1 MGFDDHGKDDQG
13 RMGPAKGRVEPGADA
28 RASRDEEP
36 LPPPRGELP
45 THPDR
50 PSSEPPRQRAWE
62 EPGDDSLGSGAF
74 ELPPLERLE
83 RRVLE
88 VVADSDR
95 APARRGPERPLGAAP
110 PQLDPPTVRLD
121 AQALWNEFIS
131 GVPTPR
137 GPAVEAAVEP
147 QALEGGLRRPG
158 AVAAM
163 ARFAAEALEEPPRP
177 RAASAPPPALA
188 DAVDDD
194 RTDPASPTARRLSD
208 RPPRWEGL
216 PPAAPPAAESAS
228 PPPVSTTLPATSLEG
243 TAPGTTSAVLRPSR
257 GGAAWSVVGLVA
269 VTTVGAGLALF
280 GLGRLVLGAG
290 NGGVSAA
297 AAIGGVE
304 AVAAPAARARAAAFD
319 RPAAERAFTAAAA
332 ACRRAGGPGSAR
344 IRVTFAAPSGTATAV
359 TLDGA
364 PAGTPTGA
372 CLARALSAA
381 VVPPFAGG
389 PVTVEQSV
397 ALR

>member
-1 MGFDDHGKDDQG
+1 MGLDDHGNDDQG
-13 RMGPAKGRVEPGADA
+13 RMGPARGRAERPTDS

-50 PSSEPPRQRAWE
+50 PNSEPPRQRAGE
-62 EPGDDSLGSGAF
+62 EPGDESLGSGTF

-95 APARRGPERPLGAAP
+95 APARRGSERPLGASP
-110 PQLDPPTVRLD
+110 PEFEPPTVRLD
-121 AQALWNEFIS
+121 AQALWSEFIS

-137 GPAVEAAVEP
+137 GLAAEVAVEP

-177 RAASAPPPALA
+177 RTASAPPPALA

-216 PPAAPPAAESAS
+216 PSAAPPPAESAS
-228 PPPVSTTLPATSLEG
+228 PPPVSTTLPATSLDG
-243 TAPGTTSAVLRPSR
+243 TAPGTASAVLRPSR

-280 GLGRLVLGAG
+280 GLGRWALGAAD
-290 NGGVSAA
+290 GGAGAA
-297 AAIGGVE
+297 AAIGGIE
-304 AVAAPAARARAAAFD
+304 GGAVPAARARPAAFD
-319 RPAAERAFTAAAA
+319 RTAAERAFTAAAA

-344 IRVTFAAPSGTATAV
+344 IRVTFAAPSGTATEV
-359 TLDGA
+359 KLDGA

-389 PVTVEQSV
+389 PVTVERSV